1 MTGTPLKIGWLI
13 VSAGLFLL
21 IGYGV
26 PRDQFNLLITLY
38 GLLFWGY
45 WLRVSPLWRT
55 PKAVSEQ
62 PDAFLFSAAVL
73 FRLALLVAMP
83 LLSDDYAR
91 FVWDGRLLAHGYN
104 PYLYLPVQ
112 IVGTPLAASAG
123 LSQTL
128 FESLNSPAY
137 FTVYPPLNQAF
148 FGLAA
153 WLSPDVW
160 GNVIGLRLPIL
171 GAELGSIWLMVRLL
185 RRAGQN
191 PNLALLYALNP
202 LVILELTGNVHF
214 ETVMIFF
221 MLLAVWLFV
230 NGQFAGSAGALALA
244 IGTKLLPLLFL
255 PLIIRHLGWKRGIGY
270 AALTGLLTAGLFV
283 PFASIDLARNVFSS
297 LNLYFQLFEF
307 NASLHYLIRAVGFWL
322 VGRNITVDASFWLFL
337 TAVSGI
343 LGIAFG
349 VRRTTRPVVAGQV
362 LLTLTFYFALAT
374 TVHPWYA
381 TTLVAATV
389 FTRFRYPL
397 LWSGLIWLS
406 YATYQT
412 VPYHENM
419 GLTALEYGV
428 VVGVG
433 GYEWYRARTKQ
444 KNTVM
449 ANT

>member
-1 MTGTPLKIGWLI
+1 MTGAPLKIGWLV

-38 GLLFWGY
+38 SLLFWGY
-45 WLRVSPLWRT
+45 WLRVSPLWRA
-55 PKAVSEQ
+55 PEAISEQ

-83 LLSDDYAR
+83 QLSEDYAR

-104 PYLYLPVQ
+104 PYLYLPAQ

-137 FTVYPPLNQAF
+137 FTVYPPLNQAL

-153 WLSPDVW
+153 WLSPDIL
-160 GNVIGLRLPIL
+160 GNVIGLRVPIL
-171 GAELGSIWLMVRLL
+171 GAELGSIWLLVRLL

-214 ETVMIFF
+214 EAVMIFF

-230 NGQFAGSAGALALA
+230 TGRFIGSAGALAFA
-244 IGTKLLPLLFL
+244 VGTKLLPLLFL
-255 PLIIRHLGWKRGIGY
+255 PLLIRYLGWKRGVGY
-270 AALTGLLTAGLFV
+270 AALTGLITVGLFL
-283 PFASIDLARNVFSS
+283 PFASVDLARNVFSS

-307 NASLHYLIRAVGFWL
+307 NASLHYLIRAVGFW
-322 VGRNITVDASFWLFL
+322 VAGRNITVDASFWLFL
-337 TAVSGI
+337 TAVLGI

-349 VRRTTRPVVAGQV
+349 VRRTTRAVVAGQV

-374 TVHPWYA
+374 TVHPWYV

-412 VPYHENM
+412 VPYHEN
-419 GLTALEYGV
+419 GWLTALECGV
-428 VVGVG
+428 VAGVG
-433 GYEWYRARTKQ
+433 GYEWYRARTKR
-444 KNTVM
+444 NDTVM
-449 ANT
+449 ADT